1 MRVLVT
7 GGCGFIGHRVVYLL
21 EKQGHDVLV
30 VDNHTT
36 YGSIHSDE
44 LTTLVRERKKFI
56 NSKVLTVDICDFA
69 SLHKSTEFDP
79 DVIIHLA
86 SFPRQKSVDINPQ
99 EGVKTMME
107 GLLNVLELSKH
118 KRLIYISSSM
128 VYGDMDGPAK
138 ESDPCTPKGLYAIM
152 KYTGEKMV
160 KDYGRR
166 YGMGYNIIRPSAVY
180 GPRDVG
186 DRVVAKFL
194 YNAMT
199 DKPLYVNGKEE
210 KLDFS
215 FVDDTASGI
224 CRVANLGLPNETY
237 NITRGQART
246 IYDAAMCVRD
256 IIGPNIVDVVV
267 REKDSK
273 FPSRDALCIDKA
285 REQLGYD
292 PQINLEQGLQ
302 SYYDWFTHFYPDIH
316 WFNETI

>member
-7 GGCGFIGHRVVYLL
+7 GGCGFIGHRVVHLL
-21 EKQGHDVLV
+21 EKQGHDVLI

-36 YGSIHSDE
+36 YGSIESDE
-44 LTTLVRERKKFI
+44 LVDLVKERKRFI
-56 NSKVLTVDICDFA
+56 KSKVLTTDICDFVA
-69 SLHKSTEFDP
+69 LYKAIEFDP
-79 DVIIHLA
+79 DVVVHLA

-107 GLLNVLELSKH
+107 GLLNVLEISKNR
-118 KRLIYISSSM
+118 RLIYISSSM
-128 VYGDMDGPAK
+128 VYGDMDGPAR
-138 ESDPCTPKGLYAIM
+138 EDDPCSPKGLYAIM

-166 YGMGYNIIRPSAVY
+166 FGMEYNIIRPSAVY

-186 DRVVAKFL
+186 DRVIAKFL
-194 YNAMT
+194 LNT
-199 DKPLYVNGKEE
+199 RTGRPLTVNGVEE

-224 CRVANLGLPNETY
+224 CRVVNVGLPNETY

-246 IYDAAMCVRD
+246 IYDAAQC
-256 IIGPNIVDVVV
+256 IIDMVGDGEVIVQ
-267 REKDSK
+267 EKEGK

-285 REQLGYD
+285 REQLGYN
-292 PQINLEQGLQ
+292 PTTNLEEGLQ
-302 SYYDWFTHFYPDIH
+302 IYYDWFTEFYDHVH
-316 WFNETI
+316 WFTTSV